1 MLNTERFYA
10 DLEFLTNIDSGSYC
24 SKGVTQVAEWFAH
37 AFSRLGWKSEWYDL
51 APGKQGKSVFIAP
64 DSSESANSRE
74 SANSMGAMDLLIIN
88 HTDTVFPEGE
98 AAVRPFSMK
107 DNRVYGPG
115 AADMKAGC
123 LFTLYALE
131 QLLSEGADIGR
142 IGVFFN
148 GEHEISCPNARPV
161 IEGYS
166 KKSRMVITGEPSRA
180 NGSHVKQRKGI
191 LRYTLTFEGKTA
203 HAGNNPEDGACAVT
217 EMAKWIVFFKSL
229 ENPERG
235 VTVNP
240 GIAKGGESVN
250 SVPDKAELRI
260 DMRVVHQ
267 ADAEALEKAV
277 AAQKPFNPGV
287 RVNVSGGTTR
297 PPMMP
302 GPQTEELCGIVEEIG
317 KELDIPIS
325 WAFAGGGSDGSFA
338 SAFGKPVLC
347 GLGPVSGKIHT
358 KEEFIDVT
366 DIEKRFLEFKEI
378 IRRFSK
384 HEFKSA

>member
-24 SKGVTQVAEWFAH
+24 SEGVTQVAEWFAQ
-37 AFSRLGWKSEWYDL
+37 AFVRLGWKSKWYDL
-51 APGKQGKSVFIAP
+51 APGRQGKSVFIAP
-64 DSSESANSRE
+64 EGAN
-74 SANSMGAMDLLIIN
+74 ALDLLIIN

-98 AAVRPFSMK
+98 ARERPFSMK
-107 DNRVYGPG
+107 GNRAYGPG

-131 QLLSEGADIGR
+131 QLLSEGAGIGQ

-148 GEHEISCPNARPV
+148 GEHEISCPNTRPV
-161 IEGYS
+161 IEEYS
-166 KKSRMVITGEPSRA
+166 QKSRMVITGEPSRA
-180 NGSHVKQRKGI
+180 SGAHVKQRKGI
-191 LRYTLTFEGKTA
+191 LRYTITFEGKAA
-203 HAGNNPEDGACAVT
+203 HAGNNPEEGACAVT
-217 EMAKWIVFFKSL
+217 EMANWILFFKSL
-229 ENPERG
+229 EDSARG
-235 VTVNP
+235 ITVNP

-250 SVPDKAELRI
+250 SVPDKAELRVDI
-260 DMRVVHQ
+260 RVVLQ
-267 ADAEALEKAV
+267 EDAVALEKAI
-277 AAQKPFNPGV
+277 AAQKPFNPKV

-302 GPQTEELCGIVEEIG
+302 GAQTEELCGIVEEIG

-358 KEEFIDVT
+358 KEEFIDLT
-366 DIEKRFLEFKEI
+366 DITKRFWEFKEI
-378 IRRFSK
+378 IRRFSTHK
-384 HEFKSA
+384 FKSA